1 MTVCYCVN
9 NLKVVQ
15 YWLMYMYVK
24 ILVKHLTCQILHIM
38 LTDKKRRVSIDL
50 KILSQFEIKINLFV
64 FVIFL
69 SKSGS

>member
-1 MTVCYCVN
+1 
-9 NLKVVQ
+9 
-15 YWLMYMYVK
+15 MYVK